1 MKKNRSDSRPGFEPG
16 TSDCETTPLPTE
28 APTLA
33 QHTTSLHVK
42 DCISIKERALKLEQ
56 KPDCS

>member
-1 MKKNRSDSRPGFEPG
+1 MKKERSDSGPGFEPG

-42 DCISIKERALKLEQ
+42 DYLHKRKSF
-56 KPDCS
+56 